1 MGQARELRPL
11 ALICEGTDAEDGT
24 RITEHEVHGNALRA
38 VQRAGLLVVA
48 DFGPRNVERLLTFL
62 DIARQTGRKLLVLAK
77 DAYLLKIVR
86 TVSPPILITVHT
98 EKPQYFVIALR
109 GKGVEMRVP
118 EMGGETALVS

>member
-1 MGQARELRPL
+1 ME
-11 ALICEGTDAEDGT
+11 
-24 RITEHEVHGNALRA
+24 
-38 VQRAGLLVVA
+38 
-48 DFGPRNVERLLTFL
+48 
-62 DIARQTGRKLLVLAK
+62 K

-86 TVSPPILITVHT
+86 TVSPPSLITVHT